1 MRLYHYKAIDQ
12 TGAIYKGSLQARCE
26 RDLTHLL
33 QERELYLVKIKRK
46 SSPLTALSVPAG
58 MFRVSD
64 RDLEELC
71 LHMAALDHAGI
82 TALEILESLRETSE
96 QKFFKASLTTVIEA
110 FKKGTS
116 LADSFALEPRL
127 FDATFCSM
135 VAAAEQMGALGAT
148 FDQLAQLFKW
158 RYELKNHIWKS
169 LRYPAVL
176 TAMVIG
182 LTVILM
188 TWVIPQLEVFLRGMH
203 QELPPLTRALM
214 FISRHALVFLEV
226 LAGTLGVVFLSMI
239 GIRRLSHQGAIR
251 LDRWLLCVPLT
262 GRIFKKIAL
271 QRFLQ
276 IFVSL
281 VDRGIPL
288 LDSLKMAMENVR
300 NLFIRQNLLRLHDEI
315 LKGASFSQGWL
326 ALPLLEPLIGR
337 LASTGESSGQFAQS
351 LRHGIPFLRRD
362 IEHLSQRFAAVLEPT
377 LVLFL
382 GGMMIWIAVAIFL
395 PLYDQGMA
403 LE

>member
-1 MRLYHYKAIDQ
+1 MPLYHYKAIDQ
-12 TGAIYKGSLQARCE
+12 TGEIYRGSVQAKCE
-26 RDLTHLL
+26 SDVTHLL
-33 QERELYLVKIKRK
+33 QERGLYLVKIKRK

-58 MFRVSD
+58 MFRASD

-71 LHMAALDHAGI
+71 LHMAALDRAGI

-110 FKKGTS
+110 FRKGTS
-116 LADSFALEPRL
+116 LADSFSLEPRL

-135 VAAAEQMGALGAT
+135 VASAEQMGALGAT

-176 TAMVIG
+176 TVMVIG

-239 GIRRLSHQGAIR
+239 GIRRLSHQGAIH

-362 IEHLSQRFAAVLEPT
+362 IEHLSQRLAAVLEPI

-395 PLYDQGMA
+395 PLYDQGMS